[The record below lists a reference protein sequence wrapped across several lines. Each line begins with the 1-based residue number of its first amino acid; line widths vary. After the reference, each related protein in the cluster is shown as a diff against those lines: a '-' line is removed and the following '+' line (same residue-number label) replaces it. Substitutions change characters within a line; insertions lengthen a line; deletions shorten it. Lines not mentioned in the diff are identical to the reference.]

1 MRTRPITRN
10 TCAAAS
16 PWTLGNVDN
25 TKNND
30 AGGATRRPK
39 SELNQADAVVS
50 GEYAA
55 KLGEQLTPYKGDT
68 IIQRTLSATPGKTY
82 RLGLWATLGKS
93 NDDTPS
99 TLKVQVKSNLASL
112 GAVSSFSQYRKTVL
126 SETVDVESKEGGK
139 IHYSGSFIVPLDVD
153 PYAALWVAISQTDL
167 ASGSFAYIDNV
178 TLVEDSAAVS
188 DVASIAVT
196 KQPTK
201 TVYATGETFDLSGM
215 VVTAT
220 MSDGTT
226 AELGE
231 GEYTVSEFDSS
242 TAGEKTITVTY
253 AADTSLTATFKVTV
267 KEAEPVDTVPP
278 VISGADDVAVEFG
291 ASFDPMAGVK
301 AVDDVDGDVTGD
313 VKVSVDT
320 VDTSKPGA
328 YTLVYTVSNA
338 AGNEASVTR
347 VATVKE
353 KTPVEPGDKDPD
365 GDKEPGKDGDKD
377 DQGNKK
383 PGLSATDASVSVVA
397 IAAIGLLATGAVS
410 VAVRR
415 RRDI

>member
-16 PWTLGNVDN
+16 PWTLGNADN

-30 AGGATRRPK
+30 AGGATRRLK
-39 SELNQADAVVS
+39 SELNQADTVVS

-55 KLGEQLTPYKGDT
+55 KLGEQLTSYKG
-68 IIQRTLSATPGKTY
+68 
-82 RLGLWATLGKS
+82 
-93 NDDTPS
+93 DTPS

-301 AVDDVDGDVTGD
+301 AVDDVDGDVTGA
-313 VKVSVDT
+313 VKVSGDT

-328 YTLVYTVSNA
+328 YTLVYTVSDA

-353 KTPVEPGDKDPD
+353 KPGETPVEPGDKDPD

-383 PGLSATDASVSVVA
+383 PGLSATGASVSVVA
-397 IAAIGLLATGAVS
+397 IAATGLLATGAVS

>member
-1 MRTRPITRN
+1 MFIWSCGGLAPFLMRMICCEDGRSQDAEAKPAPFNSLTAANGITLKAGESLLLKAGATCTSATQTIDGASVKTGLRVINTKGTKDAPITIGAYGEGAAPIIAGAGVSETILLKNSEYITVQGFEVTNTDANAADYEN

-16 PWTLGNVDN
+16 PWTLGNADN

-39 SELNQADAVVS
+39 SELNQTDAVVS

-68 IIQRTLSATPGKTY
+68 INQHTLSETPGKTY

-126 SETVDVESKEGGK
+126 SETVDAESKEGGK

-196 KQPTK
+196 TQPTK
-201 TVYATGETFDLSGM
+201 TEYAIGDALDLSGM
-215 VVTAT
+215 AVAAT
-220 MSDGTT
+220 MSDGTPPSSARANT
-226 AELGE
+226 R
-231 GEYTVSEFDSS
+231 SPSS
-242 TAGEKTITVTY
+242 TRR
-253 AADTSLTATFKVTV
+253 
-267 KEAEPVDTVPP
+267 PP
-278 VISGADDVAVEFG
+278 AKRPS
-291 ASFDPMAGVK
+291 
-301 AVDDVDGDVTGD
+301 
-313 VKVSVDT
+313 
-320 VDTSKPGA
+320 
-328 YTLVYTVSNA
+328 
-338 AGNEASVTR
+338 R
-347 VATVKE
+347 
-353 KTPVEPGDKDPD
+353 
-365 GDKEPGKDGDKD
+365 
-377 DQGNKK
+377 
-383 PGLSATDASVSVVA
+383 
-397 IAAIGLLATGAVS
+397 
-410 VAVRR
+410 
-415 RRDI
+415 

>member
-16 PWTLGNVDN
+16 PWTLGNADN

-30 AGGATRRPK
+30 AGGATRRLK
-39 SELNQADAVVS
+39 SELNQADAVVVS

-68 IIQRTLSATPGKTY
+68 INQRTLSATPGKTY

-99 TLKVQVKSNLASL
+99 TLKVQVKFNLASL

-126 SETVDVESKEGGK
+126 SETVDAESKEGGK

-196 KQPTK
+196 TQPTK
-201 TVYATGETFDLSGM
+201 TEYAIGDALDLSGM
-215 VVTAT
+215 AVTAT
-220 MSDGTT
+220 MSDGTPPSSARANT
-226 AELGE
+226 R
-231 GEYTVSEFDSS
+231 SPSS
-242 TAGEKTITVTY
+242 TRR
-253 AADTSLTATFKVTV
+253 
-267 KEAEPVDTVPP
+267 PP
-278 VISGADDVAVEFG
+278 AKRPS
-291 ASFDPMAGVK
+291 
-301 AVDDVDGDVTGD
+301 
-313 VKVSVDT
+313 
-320 VDTSKPGA
+320 
-328 YTLVYTVSNA
+328 
-338 AGNEASVTR
+338 R
-347 VATVKE
+347 
-353 KTPVEPGDKDPD
+353 
-365 GDKEPGKDGDKD
+365 
-377 DQGNKK
+377 
-383 PGLSATDASVSVVA
+383 
-397 IAAIGLLATGAVS
+397 
-410 VAVRR
+410 
-415 RRDI
+415 

>member
-10 TCAAAS
+10 TCAVAS

-39 SELNQADAVVS
+39 SELNQTDAVVS

-55 KLGEQLTPYKGDT
+55 NSSTSARCPRRRAR
-68 IIQRTLSATPGKTY
+68 RTVSACG
-82 RLGLWATLGKS
+82 RRLGKS

-99 TLKVQVKSNLASL
+99 TLKVQVKFNLASL

-126 SETVDVESKEGGK
+126 SETVDAESKEGGK

-196 KQPTK
+196 TQPTK
-201 TVYATGETFDLSGM
+201 TEYAIGDALDLSGM

-220 MSDGTT
+220 MSDGTPPSSARANT
-226 AELGE
+226 R
-231 GEYTVSEFDSS
+231 SPSS
-242 TAGEKTITVTY
+242 TRR
-253 AADTSLTATFKVTV
+253 
-267 KEAEPVDTVPP
+267 PP
-278 VISGADDVAVEFG
+278 AKRPS
-291 ASFDPMAGVK
+291 
-301 AVDDVDGDVTGD
+301 
-313 VKVSVDT
+313 
-320 VDTSKPGA
+320 
-328 YTLVYTVSNA
+328 
-338 AGNEASVTR
+338 R
-347 VATVKE
+347 
-353 KTPVEPGDKDPD
+353 
-365 GDKEPGKDGDKD
+365 
-377 DQGNKK
+377 
-383 PGLSATDASVSVVA
+383 
-397 IAAIGLLATGAVS
+397 
-410 VAVRR
+410 
-415 RRDI
+415 

>member
-1 MRTRPITRN
+1 MFIWSCGGLAPFLMRMICCEDGRSQDAEAKPAPFNSLTAANGITLKAGESLLFKAGTTCTSATQTIDGASVKTGLRVINAKGTKDAPITIGAYGEGAAPIIAGAGVSETILLKNSEYITVQGFEVTNTDANAADYEN
-10 TCAAAS
+10 TCAVAS

-55 KLGEQLTPYKGDT
+55 KLGEQLTPYNDDT
-68 IIQRTLSATPGKTY
+68 INQRTLSETPGKTY

-126 SETVDVESKEGGK
+126 SETVDAESKEGGK
-139 IHYSGSFIVPLDVD
+139 NHYSGSFIVPLDVD

-201 TVYATGETFDLSGM
+201 TEYAIGDALDLSGM
-215 VVTAT
+215 AVTAT
-220 MSDGTT
+220 MSDGTPPSSARANT
-226 AELGE
+226 R
-231 GEYTVSEFDSS
+231 SPSS
-242 TAGEKTITVTY
+242 TRR
-253 AADTSLTATFKVTV
+253 
-267 KEAEPVDTVPP
+267 PP
-278 VISGADDVAVEFG
+278 AKRPS
-291 ASFDPMAGVK
+291 
-301 AVDDVDGDVTGD
+301 
-313 VKVSVDT
+313 
-320 VDTSKPGA
+320 
-328 YTLVYTVSNA
+328 
-338 AGNEASVTR
+338 R
-347 VATVKE
+347 
-353 KTPVEPGDKDPD
+353 
-365 GDKEPGKDGDKD
+365 
-377 DQGNKK
+377 
-383 PGLSATDASVSVVA
+383 
-397 IAAIGLLATGAVS
+397 
-410 VAVRR
+410 
-415 RRDI
+415 